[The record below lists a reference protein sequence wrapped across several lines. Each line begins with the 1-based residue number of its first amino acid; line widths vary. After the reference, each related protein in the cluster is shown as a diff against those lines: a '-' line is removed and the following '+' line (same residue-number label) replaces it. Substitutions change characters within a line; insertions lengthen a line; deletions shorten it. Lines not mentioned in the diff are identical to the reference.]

1 MIQKIKKG
9 KIIELKEK
17 ITNINTPTPQLSS
30 KNRQN
35 KINDYLYFP
44 IPNNEKHK
52 IKKINSIRNNKK
64 CKNLK
69 KLNISNKPNIL
80 VKNNEN
86 SNNTSIRSHSM
97 NRMKIKNNFSS
108 NEIKLFLSYLKNN
121 LIISERNKS
130 HRNFII
136 KKNDKYNFNNS
147 KNKSNYNSTNNS
159 LSNRPNYS
167 NFIYFKSKDRD
178 KLMKY

>member
-1 MIQKIKKG
+1 M
-9 KIIELKEK
+9 
-17 ITNINTPTPQLSS
+17 
-30 KNRQN
+30 
-35 KINDYLYFP
+35 YLP

-69 KLNISNKPNIL
+69 KFNIRNKSNIL
-80 VKNNEN
+80 GKNNEN
-86 SNNTSIRSHSM
+86 SNNNSIRSHSM
-97 NRMKIKNNFSS
+97 SKIKIKNDYSS
-108 NEIKLFLSYLKNN
+108 NEIKLFLNYLRNN

-136 KKNDKYNFNNS
+136 KKNDKYNFNHNKS
-147 KNKSNYNSTNNS
+147 KSNYNSTNNS

-167 NFIYFKSKDRD
+167 NLIYFKYKDMD
-178 KLMKY
+178 K